1 MENLVVQNLKV
12 GQLAEFRTFE
22 RGYRCAWF
30 RCKILDIVLETEMI
44 KLEYCDFP
52 GEEIKWVKIYERQIK
67 KQLMVRPPYPKMYL
81 KNEMPPV
88 NSITEICVVIDGE
101 WKVGDLV
108 DWHKDDCYWSAR
120 VKRVLNHEKVEIELT
135 IPPEGEGGIYEAFCK
150 DLRPDLH
157 WSPREGWSV
166 PTRENETS
174 CGAQLI
180 FPVHQG

>member
-12 GQLAEFRTFE
+12 GQLAAFRTFE

-52 GEEIKWVKIYERQIK
+52 GEGEFTNWVKIYERQIK

-88 NSITEICVVIDGE
+88 NSIT
-101 WKVGDLV
+101 K
-108 DWHKDDCYWSAR
+108 Y
-120 VKRVLNHEKVEIELT
+120 VL
-135 IPPEGEGGIYEAFCK
+135 
-150 DLRPDLH
+150 
-157 WSPREGWSV
+157 
-166 PTRENETS
+166 
-174 CGAQLI
+174 
-180 FPVHQG
+180 